1 MLETASHEIRRA
13 AEAAEAQRQ
22 RARRL
27 SALVAALDD
36 LLLDLEELNLRGM
49 AEAPD
54 ACRRRAAELIAE
66 AMRREESTAPPET
79 VPALM
84 ERVYEAQDA
93 ALPRR
98 RRAGWGLGEPARG
111 DDDDA

>member
-1 MLETASHEIRRA
+1 MLETARHEIRRA

-27 SALVAALDD
+27 TALVAALDD
-36 LLLDLEELNLRGM
+36 LLDELEELNLRGV

-54 ACRRRAAELIAE
+54 ACRCRAAELIAE
-66 AMRREESTAPPET
+66 AMRQQDAPALPET
-79 VPALM
+79 VAGLT

-93 ALPRR
+93 ALLRR
-98 RRAGWGLGEPARG
+98 RRAGWGLDEPAPGR
-111 DDDDA
+111 